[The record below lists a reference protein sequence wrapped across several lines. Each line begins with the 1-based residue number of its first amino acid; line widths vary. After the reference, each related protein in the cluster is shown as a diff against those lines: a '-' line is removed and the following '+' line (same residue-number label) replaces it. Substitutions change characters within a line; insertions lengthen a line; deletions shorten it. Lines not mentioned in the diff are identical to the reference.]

1 MTDHTH
7 RADDAHEW
15 NGVGVDHPSPAHVGS
30 FRYLLAD
37 DTWEWSD
44 AVAIMH
50 GYEPGTVCP
59 TVELMLHHKHPD
71 DKEQLA
77 ILLASVRTSGA
88 PFSSRHR
95 IIDTKGN
102 IKSVAV
108 VGSRILDDNGEI
120 LGTAGFYLDLS
131 EEIGDEVRDGVDD
144 AVAALAEARAVIE
157 QAKGMLMA
165 VYAIS
170 AQRAFEV
177 LTWRSQ
183 ETNIKVRR
191 LAEQL
196 VSEVTNGSAIEALH
210 RSAFDHLL
218 MTLHQRVTEA

>member
-1 MTDHTH
+1 MTDHASGAGDAPEQIDLVAH
-7 RADDAHEW
+7 RSW
-15 NGVGVDHPSPAHVGS
+15 DHIGS

-44 AVAIMH
+44 AVAILH
-50 GYEPGTVCP
+50 GYEPGTVHP
-59 TVELMLHHKHPD
+59 TVELMLQHKHPD

-77 ILLASVRTSGA
+77 KLFTAVRMSGA

-95 IIDTKGN
+95 IIDTKGTV
-102 IKSVAV
+102 KHVAV
-108 VGSRILDDNGEI
+108 VGSQLRGDHGEI
-120 LGTAGFYLDLS
+120 LGTTGFYLDVTD
-131 EEIGDEVRDGVDD
+131 EIEDEVRGGVDD
-144 AVAALAEARAVIE
+144 AVAALAETRAVID

-177 LTWRSQ
+177 LAWRSQ
-183 ETNIKVRR
+183 ETNIKLRA

-196 VSEVTNGSAIEALH
+196 VREVTSGSATEAIS
-210 RSAFDHLL
+210 RSTFDHLL
-218 MTLHQRVTEA
+218 MTLHQRVPEV